1 MKFLPIRLIKKVFF
15 LSWLAGSGLAQA
27 TTVNGL
33 PDVLKEVL
41 RDQSI
46 PLESV
51 SLAVQ
56 ELNAPAPEWQ
66 WNEKVPRTPAS
77 LMKIVT
83 TYSALAAFG
92 PAKTWE
98 TKLKGAL
105 PDQAGIMAG
114 PLYVVGGGDPDLTR
128 EDWEDILRTLRLKGV
143 RKISGD
149 LVLDDSLFKVESPDE
164 NAFDHQGFRAYN
176 VKPSSLQVGLKAMA
190 FIFNVED
197 GHVLVRPDF
206 PFPEITVENRLQ
218 PEWGPCPI
226 HWKSD
231 MGIQVQDDG
240 KAGKVTLTGFY
251 PAGCGS
257 RELTLGLLSEQTYI
271 GSLFRQ
277 IWREVGGEWTGR
289 VRNGVAPGG
298 SIPILVRH
306 ESRPLGVLIGK
317 INKYSNN
324 TMARTLFLDLGVG
337 QGIPST
343 ESASA
348 QAVGKILRTQG
359 MDFREMEIDNGAGL
373 SRNSRITAQHLL
385 QVLLAAAR
393 GPWQPE
399 FEASLS
405 IAGLDG
411 TARDR
416 LTGESDVGYF
426 HLKTGT
432 IDGVSGIAGYVL
444 DTKGKKRAFVFMIDG
459 PTAGNALQVQNTL
472 LRWLGHG
479 ASGWL
484 KTAH

>member
-1 MKFLPIRLIKKVFF
+1 MQLIKHAFF
-15 LSWLAGSGLAQA
+15 LIWLTGPGLVAEA
-27 TTVNGL
+27 TTINGL
-33 PDVLKEVL
+33 PEGLKEAL
-41 RDQSI
+41 QHQSI

-51 SLAVQ
+51 SFVVQ
-56 ELNAPAPEWQ
+56 DLSAPSPEWQ

-83 TYSALAAFG
+83 TYTALVAFG

-98 TKLKGAL
+98 TELKGAL
-105 PDQAGIMAG
+105 PDREGVLAG

-128 EDWEDILRTLRLKGV
+128 EDWEGVLRALRLGGV
-143 RKISGD
+143 RKIEGD

-176 VKPSSLQVGLKAMA
+176 IKPSSLQVGLKAMKLM
-190 FIFNVED
+190 FSVEE
-197 GHVLVRPDF
+197 GHVMVRPDF
-206 PFPEITVENRLQ
+206 PFPEITVENRLR

-226 HWKSD
+226 HWRSD
-231 MGIQVQDDG
+231 MGIQVEDDG
-240 KAGKVTLTGFY
+240 KKGTVTLTGFY
-251 PAGCGS
+251 PASCGS
-257 RELTLGLLSEQTYI
+257 RELGLGLLSEQTYI

-277 IWREVGGEWTGR
+277 MWREVGGEWTGQ
-289 VRNGVAPGG
+289 VRNGVAPAG
-298 SIPILVRH
+298 IPILVSH
-306 ESRPLGVLIGK
+306 ESRPLGVLIGE

-324 TMARTLFLDLGVG
+324 TMARTLFLDLGVV
-337 QGIPST
+337 QGVPAT
-343 ESASA
+343 ESVSA
-348 QAVGKILRTQG
+348 QVAGKILRTQG
-359 MDFREMEIDNGAGL
+359 MDFQEMEIENGSGL
-373 SRNSRITAQHLL
+373 SRNSRISAQHLL

-399 FEASLS
+399 FESSLS
-405 IAGLDG
+405 IAGVDG
-411 TARDR
+411 TARNR

-444 DTKGKKRAFVFMIDG
+444 DTRGRKRAFVFLVND
-459 PTAGNALQVQNTL
+459 PEAGNALPVQNAL

-479 ASGWL
+479 APGGL